1 MLEMKDDECKMLEE
15 INKHIEETI
24 DKELGRM
31 DQVGEV
37 AELMR
42 HVKELEA
49 ELEKARAE
57 LQEVGRQRENEKKR
71 FKRKLQGILDKLERS
86 RRE

>member
-1 MLEMKDDECKMLEE
+1 MKDDECKMLEE

>member
-49 ELEKARAE
+49 ELEKVKAE